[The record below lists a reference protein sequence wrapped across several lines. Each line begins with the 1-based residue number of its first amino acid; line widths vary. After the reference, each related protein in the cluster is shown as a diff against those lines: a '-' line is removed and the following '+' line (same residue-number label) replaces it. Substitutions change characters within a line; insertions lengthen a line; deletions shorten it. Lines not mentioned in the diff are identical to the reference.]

1 MANDTKK
8 MKPDSGARIRPDK
21 TVKPPED
28 EDDEVLLA
36 GGMAVLRAILRPR
49 APHRRKSR

>member
-8 MKPDSGARIRPDK
+8 TKPDSDARLRPGKD
-21 TVKPPED
+21 VKPPED

-36 GGMAVLRAILRPR
+36 GGMAVLRAIFRPR
-49 APHRRKSR
+49 APHRRKPR